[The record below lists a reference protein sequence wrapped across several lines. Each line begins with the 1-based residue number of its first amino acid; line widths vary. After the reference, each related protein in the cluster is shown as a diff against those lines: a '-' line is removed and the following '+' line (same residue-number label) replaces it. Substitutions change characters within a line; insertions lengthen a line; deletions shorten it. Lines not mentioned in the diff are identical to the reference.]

1 MLVIRLQRTGRSGY
15 AHYRIVV
22 QDSRKAPTSGK
33 IVKHLGH
40 YNPHTKEVVLNKDLA
55 EFYLKN
61 GAQPSNRVIGILQ
74 AEGIALPAWASKD
87 APKKRSIRNPE
98 KLRKNQPKEEPKA
111 EEKAEKPQDD
121 VAEVAE
127 QAAPVEEA
135 PAEASEAVAEKSE

>member
-98 KLRKNQPKEEPKA
+98 KLRKNQPEEEPKV

>member
-1 MLVIRLQRTGRSGY
+1 MLAIRLQRTGRSGY

-40 YNPHTKEVVLNKDLA
+40 YNPHTKEVVLNKELV

-61 GAQPSNRVIGILQ
+61 GAQPSNRVISIVEAQGIT
-74 AEGIALPAWASKD
+74 LPAWATKD

-111 EEKAEKPQDD
+111 EAKAEQPENDA
-121 VAEVAE
+121 AEVAE
-127 QAAPVEEA
+127 QAAPEKEVT
-135 PAEASEAVAEKSE
+135 AETAEAVAEKSE

>member
-111 EEKAEKPQDD
+111 EEKAENPQIGRAH
-121 VAEVAE
+121 V
-127 QAAPVEEA
+127 
-135 PAEASEAVAEKSE
+135 

>member
-15 AHYRIVV
+15 AHYRVVV

-40 YNPHTKEVVLNKDLA
+40 YNPHTKEIVLNKELA

-111 EEKAEKPQDD
+111 KEKAEKPQDD
-121 VAEVAE
+121 VAEDAE
-127 QAAPVEEA
+127 QIALAEEV